1 MGYNYDLDN
10 LEDINQ
16 VIDDCKTEN
25 IEFPEL
31 KIFQYVAVSSDKKT
45 PSVDIEFYKISE
57 IKDVNIKKIE
67 RIMKEAA
74 IDCSINKERNLLS
87 GYDDLRECEYM
98 ECQYECDDIKQNFVT
113 EIF

>member
-1 MGYNYDLDN
+1 LDS

-16 VIDDCKTEN
+16 VIEDCQKED
-25 IEFPEL
+25 IEFPVL
-31 KIFQYVAVSSDKKT
+31 KIFQYVAISNDKKT

-74 IDCSINKERNLLS
+74 VDCSINKERNLLATGKKS
-87 GYDDLRECEYM
+87 LY
-98 ECQYECDDIKQNFVT
+98 KK
-113 EIF
+113 